1 MKNPITITQAVKQ
14 LYTSNPS
21 STVKEMVQNLKE
33 GQWQSVNYRQ
43 VYNAL
48 KRVKGTSKAPKVKK
62 SSIIFDLSAPPA
74 YTVKGIVVKRGKHC
88 K

>member
-14 LYTSNPS
+14 LYTCNPS
-21 STVKEMVQNLKE
+21 STVKEMVQNLIE

-48 KRVKGTSKAPKVKK
+48 KRIKGSSGVPKAKK

-74 YTVKGIVVKRGKHC
+74 YTVRGILVKRGKHC